1 MIRHTAAYENQRADG
16 PKAGDLA
23 KPSTAAINQATP
35 PAINNSRVTRKK
47 KFGCVARSCC
57 SSTMRSGNISVA
69 SLLYFTKTSA
79 VCARK
84 AALGCA
90 QTTSN
95 WGRGSRRTFI
105 RRRTVEVGRQKK
117 PRAIGLYVSLPL
129 CLRGTGNISDH
140 KQRLLQPGLALSIP
154 TLALRQDPG
163 KSQTC
168 RNNR

>member
-90 QTTSN
+90 QTASN
-95 WGRGSRRTFI
+95 WGRGLAGARLSGGAQSKLAARKSRALLSYMYLFLF
-105 RRRTVEVGRQKK
+105 V
-117 PRAIGLYVSLPL
+117 YVAQEIYQTTNK
-129 CLRGTGNISDH
+129 GYY
-140 KQRLLQPGLALSIP
+140 
-154 TLALRQDPG
+154 
-163 KSQTC
+163 SQA
-168 RNNR
+168 